1 MSVNRSGS
9 LLTSSAAAQSPGFP
23 SAIDCEIVVLPIEL
37 LLSLQKSHF
46 HLLGKTIKVRKEPG
60 IGYNVISNGQVR
72 VNGQQYN
79 LVNYMH
85 SKVTVNSHKEYKDLK
100 KTILSK
106 LMVFFT
112 IVKVTE
118 GSSQDTVYAVIVN
131 TRHPRMRQ
139 EIESSMK
146 DVKASEVGTKYAFQF
161 TLQKAIQ
168 SFFSLKDACITPDL
182 GLEFTCE
189 YKCDS
194 SDVFHE
200 CTTKTKEL
208 NGKIFDLS
216 SVTEDGQSKVM
227 KLLDQM
233 SEDFAET
240 ETGPAEVSSFQAD
253 FSGDKVVHSTQQ
265 FAKRSSVKETSS
277 SQWPAVNEKSYLLQF
292 TQHLPKYIE

>member
-1 MSVNRSGS
+1 MSVNCSGS
-9 LLTSSAAAQSPGFP
+9 LLTSSAAAQLPDLP
-23 SAIDCEIVVLPIEL
+23 SAVDCEIVVLPIDL

-46 HLLGKTIKVRKEPG
+46 HLLGNTIKVRKEPG

-72 VNGQQYN
+72 VDGQQCN
-79 LVNYMH
+79 LVNYIH
-85 SKVTVNSHKEYKDLK
+85 SNVTLNSHKEYKDLK
-100 KTILSK
+100 KIILSK

-118 GSSQDTVYAVIVN
+118 GSSQDIVYAVIVN

-168 SFFSLKDACITPDL
+168 SFFSLKGAHITHDL

-194 SDVFHE
+194 SDVFHG
-200 CTTKTKEL
+200 CTTKEL

-216 SVTEDGQSKVM
+216 SVTEDGKSKVK
-227 KLLDQM
+227 KLLEQM
-233 SEDFAET
+233 SEAIAET
-240 ETGPAEVSSFQAD
+240 EIGPGQVSSFQTD
-253 FSGDKVVHSTQQ
+253 FSGDKVFHSTQQ
-265 FAKRSSVKETSS
+265 FAKHSSGKETSS